1 MHHILYEI
9 DPELCPSLPS
19 ENKPNDNLYNISNEY
34 TMIQVEMENIEK
46 SARKGTLPRMFW
58 VKKSWTMQE
67 LHKYVFKKSR
77 FWLSDWADLT
87 DPESKRMDEEPK
99 MKGLCAF
106 PYRKDKDV
114 PMTKLD
120 FDALSNDEAYEL
132 CFPKHKSSTND
143 IVKTDLNF
151 AIEDMP
157 YALEMRK
164 SPEGREGIQIPYSSE
179 ITVE

>member
-106 PYRKDKDV
+106 P
-114 PMTKLD
+114 
-120 FDALSNDEAYEL
+120 
-132 CFPKHKSSTND
+132 
-143 IVKTDLNF
+143 
-151 AIEDMP
+151 
-157 YALEMRK
+157 
-164 SPEGREGIQIPYSSE
+164 
-179 ITVE
+179 